1 MKSLIFSALLMFMPI
16 QSFAADVIDKIDSL
30 SLSDSLA
37 YFTSS
42 SKQNVYKEN
51 GHESVYDRRI
61 HYFRKYWAALIP
73 TQVVVQ
79 NAGNMGLFSIG
90 LGWDYGKHRQW
101 ETHVLWGYIPKY
113 DSTRGKLTMT
123 LKENYIPWSIYL
135 GKGWGFE
142 PFETGL
148 YINTV
153 YGHEFWR
160 SQPQRYPDKYYNALS
175 TKFRI
180 NVFLGQR
187 VTKVIP
193 NNHRMFVKSITAFY
207 EISTCDLYIRSM
219 FIDDDVKLKDILG
232 LSLGLRFQLL

>member
-1 MKSLIFSALLMFMPI
+1 MKLLIFSVLLLFMPI
-16 QSFAADVIDKIDSL
+16 HFFAADVIDKIDSL

-42 SKQNVYKEN
+42 SKQNIYKEK
-51 GHESVYDRRI
+51 GRESVYDRRV

-79 NAGNMGLFSIG
+79 NAGNMGIFSIG

-160 SQPQRYPDKYYNALS
+160 SQPQRYPDKYYSALS
-175 TKFRI
+175 TKFRV
-180 NVFLGQR
+180 NVFFGQR

-219 FIDDDVKLKDILG
+219 FTDNDVKLKDILG
-232 LSLGLRFQLL
+232 LSLGLKFQLL

>member
-1 MKSLIFSALLMFMPI
+1 MKSLIFSALLLFMPLHT
-16 QSFAADVIDKIDSL
+16 FAGGVIDEIDSL
-30 SLSDSLA
+30 SLNDSLA

-42 SKQNVYKEN
+42 SKPYIYKEK
-51 GHESVYDRRI
+51 GHESAYDRRI

-79 NAGNMGLFSIG
+79 NAGNMGIFSIG
-90 LGWDYGKHRQW
+90 FGWEYGKHGQW
-101 ETHVLWGYIPKY
+101 ETHLLWGYIPKY

-135 GKGWGFE
+135 GKGWNFE

-160 SQPQRYPDKYYNALS
+160 SQPQRYPDKYYSALS
-175 TKFRI
+175 TKFRL
-180 NVFLGQR
+180 NVFFG
-187 VTKVIP
+187 
-193 NNHRMFVKSITAFY
+193 
-207 EISTCDLYIRSM
+207 STCYKGYS
-219 FIDDDVKLKDILG
+219 K
-232 LSLGLRFQLL
+232 

>member
-1 MKSLIFSALLMFMPI
+1 MKSLIFSALLLLI
-16 QSFAADVIDKIDSL
+16 SIHSFAGEFTAEIDSL
-30 SLSDSLA
+30 SLKDSLS
-37 YFTSS
+37 YFSS
-42 SKQNVYKEN
+42 SDNPNVYKESAR
-51 GHESVYDRRI
+51 ESSYDRRA

-79 NAGNMGLFSIG
+79 NAGNMGILSIG
-90 LGWDYGKHRQW
+90 FGWDYGKHRQW
-101 ETHVLWGYIPKY
+101 ETHLLWGYIPKY

-135 GKGWGFE
+135 GKGWNFE

-160 SQPQRYPDKYYNALS
+160 SQPQRYPDKYYSALS
-175 TKFRI
+175 TKFRL
-180 NVFLGQR
+180 NVFFGQR

-219 FIDDDVKLKDILG
+219 FTDDDVKLKDIIG
-232 LSLGLRFQLL
+232 LSLGLKFQLL

>member
-1 MKSLIFSALLMFMPI
+1 
-16 QSFAADVIDKIDSL
+16 
-30 SLSDSLA
+30 
-37 YFTSS
+37 
-42 SKQNVYKEN
+42 
-51 GHESVYDRRI
+51 
-61 HYFRKYWAALIP
+61 
-73 TQVVVQ
+73 
-79 NAGNMGLFSIG
+79 
-90 LGWDYGKHRQW
+90 
-101 ETHVLWGYIPKY
+101 
-113 DSTRGKLTMT
+113 MT

-160 SQPQRYPDKYYNALS
+160 SQPQRYPDKYYSALS
-175 TKFRI
+175 TKFRV
-180 NVFLGQR
+180 NVFFGQR

-219 FIDDDVKLKDILG
+219 FTDDDVKLKDIIG
-232 LSLGLRFQLL
+232 LSLGLKFQLL

>member
-1 MKSLIFSALLMFMPI
+1 MRSLIFSALLLFMPLH
-16 QSFAADVIDKIDSL
+16 SFAGDVIDDTDSL
-30 SLSDSLA
+30 STKDSLS
-37 YFTSS
+37 YFTSGVR
-42 SKQNVYKEN
+42 QNVYKEN
-51 GHESVYDRRI
+51 GRESRYDRRI
-61 HYFRKYWAALIP
+61 HYFRKYWATLIP
-73 TQVVVQ
+73 TQVVAQ
-79 NAGNMGLFSIG
+79 NAGNMGIFSIG

-101 ETHVLWGYIPKY
+101 ETHLLWGYIPKY

-123 LKENYIPWSIYL
+123 LKENYIPWSIYV
-135 GKGWGFE
+135 GKGWSVE

-160 SQPQRYPDKYYNALS
+160 SQPKRYPDKYYSALS

-180 NVFLGQR
+180 NIFFGQR

-219 FIDDDVKLKDILG
+219 LTDDDVKLKDILG
-232 LSLGLRFQLL
+232 LSLGLKFQLL